1 MPLVASVWISDA
13 TKSYDREYS
22 YLIPEEYYGS
32 VKPGMK
38 VIVPFGR
45 KDTAREG
52 IIGSIQY
59 SDEPVDAAAAI
70 NAPKIKTISKV
81 LFNDPFLTEKMLD
94 LVFWMKHRYVCTF
107 YDAARCI
114 LPTSSSMRE
123 KRLKAACLAVHAH
136 EAVVLINSGALDRI
150 QHIRALEMLLE
161 SEFIPLQDFEK
172 HAGISRSVLNTLKK
186 RGLIDFVDQEVIR
199 NPFEGIGCEKNEPYT
214 PTDNQYAAIQS
225 VKAKM
230 DAGVFDE
237 FVLHGITG
245 SGKTEVYLHAIKH
258 ALDMGKSAIMLV
270 PEISLTPQTVERIR
284 GRFGD
289 TVAVIHSRLS
299 PGERYDQWR
308 MVYSG
313 AKKVVIGARS
323 AVFAP
328 LEDLGLIIL
337 DEEHDAAYKSE
348 IPPKYHAAEVARER
362 CRRNNAVLILGSATP
377 SVETYYNASVGSK
390 TVIRL
395 SERPGPARLPSVD
408 LVDMREELSRGN
420 RSIFSSKLF
429 NEISAN
435 LKTGEQTILLMNRR
449 GYSSFV
455 LCRNCGFVARCPDC
469 NVTLTC
475 HASPKSAN
483 KLVCHY
489 CGFTSAIPSGC
500 PSCGSVSIKQFGA
513 GTQRIEQ
520 EVMNKFPGA
529 SVIRMDTDTTACKN
543 AHNTIL
549 RRFRDENI
557 NILVGT
563 QMVAKGHD
571 FPNVTLVG
579 VLAADSMLNIP
590 DFRASERTFQLL
602 TQVAGRAGRGTI
614 PGRVVIQAYNV
625 EDYSINTAC
634 RQDYELFFN
643 QEIEVR
649 KKLDYP
655 PFTNIAEITV
665 SSADDSRAGKYAS
678 AIKQKIIGKSDSC
691 DQGCDIMGPGRCP
704 ISRLNGKFRWRIIIK
719 CPDME
724 KLIHMM
730 TIVTGYVSGTA
741 ARSDIAVSVDINPYD
756 ML

>member
-1 MPLVASVWISDA
+1 MSLVASVWISDA
-13 TKSYDREYS
+13 TKSYDREYT
-22 YLIPEEYYGS
+22 YLIPEEFDGS
-32 VKPGMK
+32 VKAGMK

-59 SDEPVDAAAAI
+59 ADGPDDATPAI
-70 NAPKIKTISKV
+70 NSSKIKTISKV
-81 LFNDPFLTEKMLD
+81 LFNAPFLSEKMLD
-94 LVFWMKHRYVCTF
+94 LVFWMKQRYVCTF
-107 YDAARCI
+107 YDAVRCI
-114 LPTSSSMRE
+114 LPASSNMQE
-123 KRLKAACLAVHAH
+123 KRLKVACLAINAH
-136 EAVVLINSGALDRI
+136 DAVELINSGKLDRI
-150 QHIRALEMLLE
+150 QHIRVLEMLLE
-161 SEFIPLQDFEK
+161 SEFIPLQDFER
-172 HAGISRSVLNTLKK
+172 HAGVSRSVLNTLKK
-186 RGLIDFVDQEVIR
+186 RGLVDIINQEVVR
-199 NPFEGIGCEKNEPYT
+199 DPFRDIGCIKTEPNI
-214 PTDNQYAAIQS
+214 PTSDQSAVIQS
-225 VKAKM
+225 VRAKM

-237 FVLHGITG
+237 FVLYGITG
-245 SGKTEVYLHAIKH
+245 SGKTEVYLHLIKYV
-258 ALDMGKSAIMLV
+258 LDMGKSAIMLV
-270 PEISLTPQTVERIR
+270 PEISLTPQTVERFR
-284 GRFGD
+284 GRFSD
-289 TVAVIHSRLS
+289 AVAVIHSRLS

-308 MVYSG
+308 MIYSG
-313 AKKVVIGARS
+313 IKKVVIGARS

-328 LEDLGLIIL
+328 LEDPGLIIL
-337 DEEHDAAYKSE
+337 DEEHEGAYKSE

-377 SVETYYNASVGSK
+377 SVETYFKAAAGDNR
-390 TVIRL
+390 IIIL
-395 SERPGPARLPSVD
+395 SERPGSARLPSVE
-408 LVDMREELSRGN
+408 LVDMREELSKGN
-420 RSIFSSKLF
+420 RSIFSRKLF

-435 LKTGEQTILLMNRR
+435 LMNGEQTILLMNRR

-475 HASPKSAN
+475 HASPKAADR
-483 KLVCHY
+483 LVCHY
-489 CGFTSAIPSGC
+489 CGFTSVNPAKC
-500 PSCGSVSIKQFGA
+500 PGCGSVNIKQFGA
-513 GTQRIEQ
+513 GTQKIEQ
-520 EVMNKFPGA
+520 EVKDKFPGS
-529 SVIRMDTDTTACKN
+529 SVIRMDADTTAYKD

-602 TQVAGRAGRGTI
+602 TQVAGRAGRGAI
-614 PGRVVIQAYNV
+614 PGRVVIQAYKV
-625 EDYSINTAC
+625 EDYSINAAC

-655 PFTNIAEITV
+655 PFTNIAAITV
-665 SSADDSRAGKYAS
+665 SSVDDSRARKYAD
-678 AIKQKIIGKSDSC
+678 AIIKRIANESDNC
-691 DQGCDIMGPGRCP
+691 GYGFEIMGPGRSP
-704 ISRLNGKFRWRIIIK
+704 ISRLNDRFRWRIIIK

-724 KLIHMM
+724 KLICMM
-730 TIVTGYVSGTA
+730 TMVTGYVSGTA
-741 ARSDIAVSVDINPYD
+741 AKFDIGVSVDINPYD